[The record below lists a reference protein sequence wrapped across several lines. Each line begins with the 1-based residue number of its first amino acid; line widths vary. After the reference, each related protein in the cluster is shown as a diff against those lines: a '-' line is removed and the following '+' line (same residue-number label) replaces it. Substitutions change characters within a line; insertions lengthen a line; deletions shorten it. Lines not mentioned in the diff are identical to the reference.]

1 MQEAKKKKLIVGGTV
16 AAVLLL
22 VILIVFWIGQLI
34 SIGVKNRRI
43 EELTAQIAEYE
54 HIRDTSEDALEKYR
68 SLAWLEQAAWLL
80 ELYGYEDDV
89 YTPVDNSGDES

>member
-43 EELTAQIAEYE
+43 EELTAQIAEYQQ
-54 HIRDTSEDALEKYR
+54 IIQTSSDALEVYR
-68 SLAWLEQAAWLL
+68 SQAWLEQAAWLL
-80 ELYGYEDDV
+80 ELYGYEDDI
-89 YTPVDNSGDES
+89 YLPGGDA

>member
-1 MQEAKKKKLIVGGTV
+1 MEESKKKKLIVGGTV

-22 VILIVFWIGQLI
+22 VILVAFWIGQMI

-54 HIRDTSEDALEKYR
+54 RVIATSNDALEVYR
-68 SLAWLEQAAWLL
+68 SQAWLEQAAWLL
-80 ELYGYEDDV
+80 ELYGYDDDI
-89 YTPVDNSGDES
+89 YLPGGDA